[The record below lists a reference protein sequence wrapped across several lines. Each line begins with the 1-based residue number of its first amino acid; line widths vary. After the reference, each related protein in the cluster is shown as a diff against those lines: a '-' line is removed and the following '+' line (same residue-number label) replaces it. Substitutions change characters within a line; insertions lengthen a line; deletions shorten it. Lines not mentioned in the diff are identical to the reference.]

1 MTDVSEAVGQVLQS
15 PMASKKPLA
24 IIVAGH
30 NGSGKSTLWNERLAP
45 ELKIPLVNAD
55 RMMLSILPEPR
66 AGRLP
71 AWAQELRDTNA
82 SWMGVAQQG
91 VDAFV
96 VQAMS
101 RKVPFA
107 VETVFSHWRPREDG
121 TIESKIDRITELQA
135 AGYFVLLLFVGLS
148 DVQLSVGRVMTRVA
162 KGGHAVAIRRLIERY
177 PRTQTAIRT
186 ALPIADAAI
195 LLDNSREE
203 TDAFTVCRIQMK
215 AAEVYDVRAETGG
228 APAEVVAWLDVVAP
242 RAK

>member
-1 MTDVSEAVGQVLQS
+1 MTDLAEAVEQVLQS
-15 PMASKKPLA
+15 QIASEKPLA

-30 NGSGKSTLWNERLAP
+30 NGAGKSTMWNERLAP

-71 AWAQELRDTNA
+71 TWAQELRDSNT

-107 VETVFSHWRPREDG
+107 VETVFSHWKPRDDG
-121 TIESKIDRITELQA
+121 SVESKIDRITELQE

-148 DVQLSVGRVMTRVA
+148 DVQLSVGRVMTRIA
-162 KGGHAVAIRRLIERY
+162 KGGHAVEIGRLLGRY
-177 PRTQTAIRT
+177 PRTQTAIRA

-203 TDAFTVCRIQMK
+203 TAAFTVCRIQMK
-215 AAEVYDVRAETGG
+215 AAEVYDLRAEATGA
-228 APAEVVAWLDVVAP
+228 APEILAWLDVVAP
-242 RAK
+242 RH